1 MQLKFSDL
9 VINTP
14 DGRRLLTINEA
25 VIPAG
30 ITALTG
36 KNGAGKSTLLSAIFG
51 LRPLAGGAITLNG
64 VDSRRDR
71 QQFLANAVFQPQN
84 FAAYPDLTGEEFLIY
99 FLRLRGVPR
108 TEARALA
115 GSWLERVGLS
125 DAGSR
130 RAAEY
135 SQGMLQRLGFAY
147 AMQSG
152 APLCV
157 LDEPFAGVDP
167 AARADLSNVLADMA
181 RDRIILICTHHV
193 DEMAARGATMVGIAD
208 GGWTQGVAT

>member
-25 VIPAG
+25 VIDAG

-99 FLRLRGVPR
+99 FLRLRGVSR
-108 TEARALA
+108 TEARAIS
-115 GSWLERVGLS
+115 GNWLERVGLS
-125 DAGSR
+125 DAGNR
-130 RAAEY
+130 RTAEY

-208 GGWTQGVAT
+208 GGWTPGVAT